1 MDISNL
7 REDQFVHLIKSAI
20 KAMSIE
26 EAEEAIEYER
36 KIVWNDSTLSIEI
49 QKQIDVHLQIMLMR
63 NGATELEIRKALTD
77 DVKFS
82 RIFVALS
89 G

>member
-7 REDQFVHLIKSAI
+7 REDQFMQLIKSAI

-26 EAEEAIEYER
+26 EAEKAIEYER

-63 NGATELEIRKALTD
+63 NGATRLETRKALTD

>member
-7 REDQFVHLIKSAI
+7 REDQFMQLIKSAI

-26 EAEEAIEYER
+26 EAEKAIEYER